1 MENKAKMTLFALTWP
16 IFIEIFLHMLMG
28 NVNTLMLGKYSDD
41 AVAAIGVA
49 TQVIGILIVIFGFV
63 ATGTSILVSQYLGA
77 EQPGDAHL
85 AGQTAITLNTVFGI
99 LISVLLVW
107 FAEPLLRVLK
117 LEADLMHYGLLYIQV
132 VGIFLF
138 LEAMMMTMSAIA
150 RAHGYTKS
158 VMYVT
163 LAMNVLNV
171 FGCWLAL
178 YEPFGLPNYGVAGV
192 AYAVV
197 ISRVLGVVGVIL
209 ILRWHVR
216 LKFALIGFF
225 KLSKKFVLQ
234 LFAIGLPSAGEHM
247 AYHTSQL
254 MITYFIT
261 LLGTMALTTKVY
273 VSNVGLFL
281 FLFSAAIAMGTQILV
296 GHLVGAKKWEE
307 AYQRAFK
314 SLRLAIV
321 ISVGVSLL
329 FALMAPVIFSF
340 FTKNDSV
347 VQLASTIMLWGIL
360 LEPGRCFNLVIINS
374 LKAAGDTKFPV
385 LMGVISMW
393 GISVPLAWY
402 LGVYLDFGLVG
413 IFWAF
418 IVDEWLRGLIMIW
431 RWRSRV
437 WQRMSFV

>member
-1 MENKAKMTLFALTWP
+1 
-16 IFIEIFLHMLMG
+16 
-28 NVNTLMLGKYSDD
+28 
-41 AVAAIGVA
+41 
-49 TQVIGILIVIFGFV
+49 
-63 ATGTSILVSQYLGA
+63 
-77 EQPGDAHL
+77 
-85 AGQTAITLNTVFGI
+85 
-99 LISVLLVW
+99 
-107 FAEPLLRVLK
+107 
-117 LEADLMHYGLLYIQV
+117 
-132 VGIFLF
+132 
-138 LEAMMMTMSAIA
+138 
-150 RAHGYTKS
+150 
-158 VMYVT
+158 
-163 LAMNVLNV
+163 
-171 FGCWLAL
+171 
-178 YEPFGLPNYGVAGV
+178 
-192 AYAVV
+192 
-197 ISRVLGVVGVIL
+197 
-209 ILRWHVR
+209 
-216 LKFALIGFF
+216 
-225 KLSKKFVLQ
+225 
-234 LFAIGLPSAGEHM
+234 
-247 AYHTSQL
+247 
-254 MITYFIT
+254 
-261 LLGTMALTTKVY
+261 MALTTKVY

-402 LGVYLDFGLVG
+402 LGVYLDFGLIG